1 MASENLHR
9 WVPKWIKHEIY
20 IKYILLNRQFGKDF
34 KLVHFEPLMDG
45 SVINFAELFV
55 IIIIFNEEI
64 YLLLLIWFK
73 SILNLSY
80 FFI

>member
-1 MASENLHR
+1 
-9 WVPKWIKHEIY
+9 
-20 IKYILLNRQFGKDF
+20 
-34 KLVHFEPLMDG
+34 MDG